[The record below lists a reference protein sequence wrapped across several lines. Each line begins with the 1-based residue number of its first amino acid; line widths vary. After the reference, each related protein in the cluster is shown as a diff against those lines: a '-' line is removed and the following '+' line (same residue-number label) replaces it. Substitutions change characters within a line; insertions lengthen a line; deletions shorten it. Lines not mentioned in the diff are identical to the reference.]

1 MCVLEPNNEM
11 YAKEPISQLQK
22 QISDPVGALML
33 HCPGVTPTMNS
44 VLVPCSY
51 W

>member
-22 QISDPVGALML
+22 QIISDPVGALML

-51 W
+51 